1 MGTPGTGQPEDPCDL
16 NSDERYKLKSAHGNT
31 VADNEIHVF
40 GAKDRFAGPAF
51 FGLNPGSST
60 CTASTMDINPALTA

>member
-1 MGTPGTGQPEDPCDL
+1 MGTPGDRTTGDPWDL
-16 NSDERYKLKSAHGNT
+16 NSDERYKLTSAHGNT

-60 CTASTMDINPALTA
+60 CTAFTMDINPALTA